1 MAVNP
6 WSSGSSWSP
15 ALALAAAHG
24 IITDQERQ
32 ACFVLPDEHD
42 SSSPLED
49 GGSVLLT
56 RRLRE
61 TSALA
66 ETLDATLSE
75 LQRSYLLCN
84 THLFTEP
91 HQISRKID
99 MLREYSAHLSAVQ
112 SNKQLLTARIQRNM
126 QKGALN
132 IEAKNHKCVQLASVS
147 IVLGLLLR
155 CFQRLH
161 APSQTSTTRLSCS
174 SGQSPQPSRTMQSYR
189 HCGRRAAGW
198 HSCSGSTMRSSKS
211 AMQLPS

>member
-132 IEAKNHKCVQLASVS
+132 IEAKHHKAVVEVFPALARS
-147 IVLGLLLR
+147 ITDINNQIELLEW
-155 CFQRLH
+155 
-161 APSQTSTTRLSCS
+161 A
-174 SGQSPQPSRTMQSYR
+174 
-189 HCGRRAAGW
+189 
-198 HSCSGSTMRSSKS
+198 KS
-211 AMQLPS
+211 ATIKNDAIISALRATSSRLAQLQRQYDALIKVRDATAKLMRASTAGQQA